1 MRWLLQE
8 RGRNADRAL
17 IARVR
22 AAAQPR
28 TYTAYILT
36 TIPIVMFVGAD
47 VVEMGLVASLAHPG
61 GNITGSTFFYS
72 DLMAKRLELLKTIAP
87 STTSAAVFVLKDNP
101 ANAILLEKMG
111 ETAKALN
118 IALLPVKISGL
129 QEILEALSSFS
140 DAKVDGVVVS
150 DTARILVHAQA
161 IAAFATKNGLPA
173 VGPSEFPQSG
183 GLVGY
188 GVDFLSLFHR
198 AAAFVDRILKGEK
211 PADMPIE
218 RATTFKLVLNLKTA
232 NALGLTVPPILLA
245 TADEAIE

>member
-1 MRWLLQE
+1 
-8 RGRNADRAL
+8 
-17 IARVR
+17 
-22 AAAQPR
+22 
-28 TYTAYILT
+28 
-36 TIPIVMFVGAD
+36 MFVGAD